1 MKLLHS
7 SDTVSVPDDVTVSVK
22 SRVVTVEGKYGK
34 LVQAFKHIPV
44 DLKLTN
50 NNKLIKVEMWFSTS
64 TQRAC
69 IRTLCSHIK
78 NMIIGVS
85 KKFQYK
91 MRLVYAH
98 FPINAT
104 ITNDNSCLEVRNFMG
119 EKKLRKINLL
129 PGVTVDKSK
138 DVKDELILTGINI
151 DTVSRSAALIH
162 QSTLVREKD
171 IRKFLDGIYVSEKT
185 TVEAM

>member
-7 SDTVSVPDDVTVSVK
+7 SDTVSVPDDGKSLLFSCDIYLNETNGFAFIVTVSVK

-119 EKKLRKINLL
+119 EKKLRK
-129 PGVTVDKSK
+129 
-138 DVKDELILTGINI
+138 
-151 DTVSRSAALIH
+151 VSVLESF
-162 QSTLVREKD
+162 
-171 IRKFLDGIYVSEKT
+171 FLYVF
-185 TVEAM
+185 